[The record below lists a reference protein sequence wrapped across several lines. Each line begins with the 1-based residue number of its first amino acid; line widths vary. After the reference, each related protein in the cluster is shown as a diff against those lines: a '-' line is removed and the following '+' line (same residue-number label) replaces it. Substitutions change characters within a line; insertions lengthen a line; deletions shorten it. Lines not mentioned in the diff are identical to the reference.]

1 MVEFIATLLSIWII
15 CWWLFPNKEERQRR
29 RIVRLERK
37 LNLALTGVPHPT
49 DQMRT
54 TLDARKLLY
63 VKETEDG
70 YLLRIKSPRHRAKLS
85 IITSAKDEE
94 FSSHWSSLPLYIC
107 IENIGSAKVSCAE
120 DCIFVPLAKTGPV
133 KHRQEIARLYTKG
146 EKMEAYLA
154 KKKAEEERRKAE
166 EERQKAEEERRYQE
180 EKLEREKRERERE
193 QERERERARQERERV
208 QHQIWWESE
217 GKYEAQRKRE
227 EEIKKEIADK
237 LKEKQRRQELEKIV
251 RQELIEK
258 GELFGDQAK
267 RPPIPK
273 EVADAVY
280 SRDRGKCV
288 YCGSTENL
296 QFDHIIP
303 FSKGGATSV
312 ENLQLLCQ
320 KCNLEKSNKIG

>member
-1 MVEFIATLLSIWII
+1 MVEFIGTLFCVWII

-63 VKETEDG
+63 VKKTEDG

-94 FSSHWSSLPLYIC
+94 FSSHWSSLPLFIS
-107 IENIGSAKVSCAE
+107 IEDIGSAKVSCAE
-120 DCIFVPLAKTGPV
+120 DCIFVPLAKTGHV

-166 EERQKAEEERRYQE
+166 EEKERERREQEHEMYLKQQEEERRQ
-180 EKLEREKRERERE
+180 R
-193 QERERERARQERERV
+193 
-208 QHQIWWESE
+208 QIWWESE

-227 EEIKKEIADK
+227 EKTKKEIADK

>member
-1 MVEFIATLLSIWII
+1 MVEFIATLLCIWII
-15 CWWLFPNKEERQRR
+15 WWWLFPNKEEKQRR
-29 RIVRLERK
+29 RIVRLENK

-63 VKETEDG
+63 VKKTEDG

-94 FSSHWSSLPLYIC
+94 FSSHWSSLPLYVS
-107 IENIGSAKVSCAE
+107 IEDIGSAKVSCAE

-166 EERQKAEEERRYQE
+166 EEKERERREEERERYLKQQE
-180 EKLEREKRERERE
+180 EERKQREE
-193 QERERERARQERERV
+193 
-208 QHQIWWESE
+208 WWERE

-280 SRDRGKCV
+280 SRDGGKCV

>member
-1 MVEFIATLLSIWII
+1 MVEFIATLLCIWII
-15 CWWLFPNKEERQRR
+15 WWWLFPNKEEKQRR
-29 RIVRLERK
+29 RIVRLENK
-37 LNLALTGVPHPT
+37 LNLALTGVPYPT
-49 DQMRT
+49 DQMRS

-70 YLLRIKSPRHRAKLS
+70 YLLKVKSPKHRAKLS

-94 FSSHWSSLPLYIC
+94 FSSHWSSLPLFIS
-107 IENIGSAKVSCAE
+107 IENIGSAKVSCSE

-166 EERQKAEEERRYQE
+166 EERRYQE
-180 EKLEREKRERERE
+180 EKLEREKRERERQE
-193 QERERERARQERERV
+193 ERERYLKQQEEERKQREE
-208 QHQIWWESE
+208 WWERE

-280 SRDRGKCV
+280 SRDGGKCV

>member
-15 CWWLFPNKEERQRR
+15 CWWLFPNKEEKQRR
-29 RIVRLERK
+29 RIVRLENK
-37 LNLALTGVPHPT
+37 LNLALTGVPYPT
-49 DQMRT
+49 DQMRS

-94 FSSHWSSLPLYIC
+94 FSSHWSSLPLFIS

-166 EERQKAEEERRYQE
+166 EERRYQK

-193 QERERERARQERERV
+193 EERRQYD
-208 QHQIWWESE
+208 IWWARE
-217 GKYEAQRKRE
+217 GKDEARKAAE
-227 EEIKKEIADK
+227 ERMKKEIADK

>member
-1 MVEFIATLLSIWII
+1 MVEFIATLLCIWII
-15 CWWLFPNKEERQRR
+15 CWWLFPNKEEKQRR
-29 RIVRLERK
+29 RIVRLENK
-37 LNLALTGVPHPT
+37 LNLAITGVPYPT

-54 TLDARKLLY
+54 TLDARKLIY

-94 FSSHWSSLPLYIC
+94 FSSHWSSLPLFVS
-107 IENIGSAKVSCAE
+107 IEDIGSAKVTCAE

-166 EERQKAEEERRYQE
+166 EERRYQE

-193 QERERERARQERERV
+193 EERERYLKQQEEERKQREE
-208 QHQIWWESE
+208 WWERE

-280 SRDRGKCV
+280 SRDGGKCV